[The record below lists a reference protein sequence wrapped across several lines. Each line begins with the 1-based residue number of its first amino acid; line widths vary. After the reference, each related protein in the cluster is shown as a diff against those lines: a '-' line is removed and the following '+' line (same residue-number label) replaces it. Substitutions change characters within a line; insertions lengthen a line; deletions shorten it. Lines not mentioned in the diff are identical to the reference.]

1 MKKLITL
8 AILLIT
14 LTITGCTQTKDF
26 QIEYNSLSKEQEEII
41 NLTGNRI
48 FRYNLE
54 NLPNDKNYQLNLVYE
69 VYKDGKKIKE
79 ELITSSW
86 YEPTKEKLEDAT
98 VAINMQDNKVRCQV
112 GVASSSLDI
121 KEDISQ
127 LSYHY
132 FTSGKKINLG
142 DEIYLFHG
150 VKGDKGILYSDL
162 GLLSDKDLNENIKE
176 NELNVF
182 VKLQCKEVSDK

>member
-69 VYKDGKKIKE
+69 VYKDGKKVKE
-79 ELITSSW
+79 EQIMSLW
-86 YEPTKEKLEDAT
+86 YEPTKEKLEDIT
-98 VAINMQDNKVRCQV
+98 VAINMQDNKIRCQE
-112 GVASSSLDI
+112 GGAAASLDV

-132 FTSGKKINLG
+132 YNGGKKINFG

>member
-79 ELITSSW
+79 EPIISSL
-86 YEPTKEKLEDAT
+86 YEPTKEKLEDIT
-98 VAINMQDNKVRCQV
+98 VSINMQDNKIRCQE
-112 GVASSSLDI
+112 GGAAASLNI

-127 LSYHY
+127 LSYQY
-132 FTSGKKINLG
+132 FNKGKKIKLG
-142 DEIYLFHG
+142 DDIYLFHG

-162 GLLSDKDLNENIKE
+162 GLLSDKNINENIKE

-182 VKLQCKEVSDK
+182 LKLECKEKANK

>member
-8 AILLIT
+8 ATLLIT

-26 QIEYNSLSKEQEEII
+26 QIEYKSLSKEQEEII

-69 VYKDGKKIKE
+69 VYKDGKKVKE
-79 ELITSSW
+79 EQIMSSW
-86 YEPTKEKLEDAT
+86 YEPTKEKLEDTT
-98 VAINMQDNKVRCQV
+98 VAINMQDNRIRCQE
-112 GVASSSLDI
+112 GGASSSLDI

-127 LSYHY
+127 LSYQY
-132 FTSGKKINLG
+132 FTSGKKINFG
-142 DEIYLFHG
+142 DDIYLFHG

-162 GLLSDKDLNENIKE
+162 GLLSDKDINENIKE

-182 VKLQCKEVSDK
+182 VKLECKEIKDK

>member
-26 QIEYNSLSKEQEEII
+26 QIEYNSLSEEQEEII

-69 VYKDGKKIKE
+69 VYKDGKKLKE
-79 ELITSSW
+79 ELIVSSW
-86 YEPTKEKLEDAT
+86 YEPTKEKLEDTTIA
-98 VAINMQDNKVRCQV
+98 VNMQDNKVRCQV
-112 GVASSSLDI
+112 GGASSSLDI

-127 LSYHY
+127 LSYQY

-142 DEIYLFHG
+142 DDIYLFHG